1 MTTLSKSNAM
11 PAFTWHRLDMNYTD
25 VELDDALAATSQ
37 VVVEA
42 DGALAGAGAAAGCAG
57 DPAASG
63 NAASADAFDAAV
75 AGLQAQV
82 SADAAAAPADTRAI
96 LHAADGSEDPS
107 NLEVPALSAY
117 EQRALTEEMANDV
130 AAAFECG
137 MGQAAG
143 NWFAGQLAAAG
154 AAPIVLAAGKRQ
166 TGSATVRVNGVD
178 GAANVACIDVVA
190 AEGATVN
197 LTVSLDSPA
206 AGAGVAAVQVRVFA
220 GEYSHVN
227 VTSVHI
233 LDEGYTALDNTGIVA
248 AEGAHVTV
256 AHRMLGAG
264 KSYTGLACD
273 LRRDTARVD
282 ISTRYLAG
290 NQDVRDFNYVVRH
303 RGRKTM
309 SNIEANGSLMGES
322 KKTYRGTIDLVH
334 GCKGSQGSENETV
347 LLVDEKVDNKTIPVI
362 LCDEDDVAG
371 NHGAT
376 IGHVAP
382 DQMFYLKCRG
392 LSQAA
397 AEGLFATA
405 TLEETAIAIDD
416 AQVRAGI
423 ARLAATAGIPY
434 QEVED

>member
-37 VVVEA
+37 VIVEA
-42 DGALAGAGAAAGCAG
+42 DGALAGAGAAAGSAG
-57 DPAASG
+57 DPAAF
-63 NAASADAFDAAV
+63 DAFDAAV

-130 AAAFECG
+130 AVAFECG

-178 GAANVACIDVVA
+178 GTANVACIDVVA

-227 VTSVHI
+227 VTSVHT

-256 AHRMLGAG
+256 THRMLGAG

-303 RGRKTM
+303 RGRKTT